1 MLVSGE
7 PDATTGLVH
16 LRAAKTGGGIVVNT
30 YDPADS
36 IVYVH
41 MAPESDPWSRPVVQ
55 TRRCTTLPTGYAN
68 QSPRTRL
75 RTDSRS
81 VGTRHSRRSA

>member
-1 MLVSGE
+1 M
-7 PDATTGLVH
+7 
-16 LRAAKTGGGIVVNT
+16 VNT

-41 MAPESDPWSRPVVQ
+41 MARESDPWSPPVIRTQ
-55 TRRCTTLPTGYAN
+55 RCTTLPTGYAN

-75 RTDSRS
+75 RTDSRP
-81 VGTRHSRRSA
+81 GGMPSRRDRRTA

>member
-1 MLVSGE
+1 M
-7 PDATTGLVH
+7 
-16 LRAAKTGGGIVVNT
+16 NT

-41 MAPESDPWSRPVVQ
+41 MAPEPDPWSRPVVQ
-55 TRRCTTLPTGYAN
+55 SQRCTTLPTGYAN

-81 VGTRHSRRSA
+81 VETPSRRGRQSA